1 MSTERLERTK
11 RMLRKDCEKVLLRLA
26 QLTKENLAEATS
38 LEWAPTVEKLMA
50 IVSQHN
56 RDHAQQIMAK
66 RELLSLEQTQVQKL
80 LAEIAASQGTLDA
93 ALVGLSDED
102 LESVPEGET
111 WSLGQTLEHVSGS
124 YSWFLSEIEKAI
136 AS

>member
-80 LAEIAASQGTLDA
+80 LAEIAASQGMLDA